1 MFDKRKWCRW
11 DNDKIKRTCWG
22 DYCIG
27 GAKVELLMD
36 LRDEIKE
43 IEDSITKAEAELL
56 QKAPDDI
63 KTLYLRIDFLC
74 CKQSALKEKLLME
87 RH

>member
-1 MFDKRKWCRW
+1 MKFGGGKQ
-11 DNDKIKRTCWG
+11 
-22 DYCIG
+22 YCIG
-27 GAKVELLMD
+27 GAKVELLFG
-36 LRDEIKE
+36 LQEEIKE
-43 IEDSITKAEAELL
+43 IDDSITKAEAELL
-56 QKAPDDI
+56 QNAPDNI

>member
-1 MFDKRKWCRW
+1 M
-11 DNDKIKRTCWG
+11 
-22 DYCIG
+22 
-27 GAKVELLMD
+27 ELLFG
-36 LRDEIKE
+36 LQEEIKE
-43 IEDSITKAEAELL
+43 IDDSITKAEAELL
-56 QKAPDDI
+56 QNAPDNI

>member
-1 MFDKRKWCRW
+1 M
-11 DNDKIKRTCWG
+11 
-22 DYCIG
+22 
-27 GAKVELLMD
+27 ELLMD
-36 LRDEIKE
+36 LKDEIKE

-74 CKQSALKEKLLME
+74 CKQSALRTHSYQHLHFTFQVYIIFFVNATKKG
-87 RH
+87 